1 MAYLLLAL
9 AAVFWGG
16 NYVAG
21 HLLVG
26 YIDPYLLSLLRWGL
40 TSILM
45 FTLYRK
51 VICKE
56 WHLLTEHLAINTLF
70 SFLGQVSFP
79 LTLYIGLQYTSSLN
93 AAIYIS
99 ATPCVVLIINFLFF
113 REHISIRNITGAVV
127 STIGV
132 IYLAYS
138 DTNGESSFS
147 SFGIGDILTIIS
159 ALSWALYCAL
169 LRLKDKRVSH
179 TSFVSFCSLIGT
191 IILIPMYLVYL
202 FYSKETVTTPHDD
215 YLFPALGVAYL
226 VIFPSWLSYVFWNK
240 GVGMIGT
247 TRSEIFTHV
256 IPVSGGLLSIILLD
270 DKIYMYHIIALV
282 MIIFGI
288 VCCSGKNKGSA
299 KSVSPDTSV

>member
-9 AAVFWGG
+9 AAIFWGG

-26 YIDPYLLSLLRWGL
+26 YINPYLLSVLRWGF

-45 FTLYRK
+45 FILYWK
-51 VICKE
+51 VIRKE
-56 WHLLTEHLAINTLF
+56 WHLLTEHLGINTLF
-70 SFLGQVSFP
+70 AFLGQVSFP

-99 ATPCVVLIINFLFF
+99 ATPCLVLIINFLFF
-113 REHISIRNITGAVV
+113 REHISTRNVIGAIV

-132 IYLAYS
+132 IYLAYAGS
-138 DTNGESSFS
+138 DGEASFS
-147 SFGIGDILTIIS
+147 SFGIGDVLTIIS
-159 ALSWALYCAL
+159 ALSWAFYCAL
-169 LRLKDKRVSH
+169 LRLKDKRVTH
-179 TSFVSFCSLIGT
+179 TSFVGFCSLIGT
-191 IILIPMYLVYL
+191 AILIPMYLVYL
-202 FYSKETVTTPHDD
+202 FYAKETPVTMGSD
-215 YLFPALGVAYL
+215 YFYPALGVAYL

-240 GVGMIGT
+240 GVAMIGT
-247 TRSEIFTHV
+247 TRSEIFTHL

-270 DKIYMYHIIALV
+270 EKIHLYHVISLV

-288 VCCSGKNKGSA
+288 VCCSGKNKA
-299 KSVSPDTSV
+299 RA